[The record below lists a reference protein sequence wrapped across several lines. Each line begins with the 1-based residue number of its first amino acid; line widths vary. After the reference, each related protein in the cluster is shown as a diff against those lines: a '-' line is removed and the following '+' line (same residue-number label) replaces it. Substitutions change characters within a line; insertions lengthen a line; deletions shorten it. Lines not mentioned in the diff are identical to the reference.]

1 MARNLTGNIYW
12 MQTQSF
18 LRLHLHLKSGCG
30 NGRSG
35 RTLILSITESEHGP
49 PNKRQQYQKY
59 CHSNA
64 TAKRKG
70 HLMIQDDEYHQI
82 HQRNEYQH
90 DPPCWLA
97 DDFEHDDDVVDGD
110 NCRPSRLSSLFESLP
125 YTCDCDNQQGEIHE

>member
-82 HQRNEYQH
+82 TKGTNISTTHH
-90 DPPCWLA
+90 VGLPTI
-97 DDFEHDDDVVDGD
+97 
-110 NCRPSRLSSLFESLP
+110 SSMMMML
-125 YTCDCDNQQGEIHE
+125 